1 MLSDPGVFDEN
12 RQGRLTAE
20 QRQMLHA
27 QNPWNA
33 FGLGMNAVMLALTFM
48 PLWAVRDVP
57 MPASSRLIY
66 WFIPVIGF
74 LFILPYWRRAYAFRQ
89 EIGQPDIVVGTVEI
103 AWRRGRLAAQTP
115 AGELKPLQGKIELLP
130 GTYHGCYLRR
140 SLFLLSAQPISVDML
155 SARAAQAQNLARRL
169 HFHPDDLEANRRGY
183 ISARQRRRLLR
194 QLGLHAVGL
203 ALGALLLVGAAGDI
217 VESGEITA
225 AAIISYV
232 PLLLLAAGGAAYLG
246 QRIIRYGRDVASQR
260 CLTVSGAVRTRI
272 SGGYRSRQV
281 YLLVNGMEF
290 PIPARAYEAIVE
302 GARCRVYYLPHSR
315 EIAGMEPL

>member
-74 LFILPYWRRAYAFRQ
+74 LFILPYWQRAYAFRQ

-140 SLFLLSAQPISVDML
+140 SLFLL
-155 SARAAQAQNLARRL
+155 
-169 HFHPDDLEANRRGY
+169 
-183 ISARQRRRLLR
+183 
-194 QLGLHAVGL
+194 
-203 ALGALLLVGAAGDI
+203 
-217 VESGEITA
+217 
-225 AAIISYV
+225 
-232 PLLLLAAGGAAYLG
+232 
-246 QRIIRYGRDVASQR
+246 
-260 CLTVSGAVRTRI
+260 
-272 SGGYRSRQV
+272 
-281 YLLVNGMEF
+281 
-290 PIPARAYEAIVE
+290 
-302 GARCRVYYLPHSR
+302 
-315 EIAGMEPL
+315 